1 MNLTHYLFE
10 EADDLP
16 EGLAEV
22 LSDIAVACKSIAHD
36 VQRSG
41 LLGLHGDIGAE
52 NIQGEQQQILDDK
65 SNSILKETLAEN
77 DFVLAIAS
85 EEEDT
90 VVDCT
95 NGATQGF
102 GVAYDPLDGSSNI
115 DINASTG
122 TIFSVLPATN
132 ADESVFLQ
140 GSEAQVAAGYVL
152 YGSSTVMVFSARD
165 GVHEFTLDPDSG
177 EFIQTESDIKIP
189 QNAGYISY
197 NSYVLPKMPS
207 HKAKAYEKLLLDTG
221 RSQRWMGAMVADIHR
236 TIVKGGFF
244 AYPETGKEGE
254 YKGKLRMQYEAKPLG
269 WLVEQAGG
277 KAITNNRPLSE
288 TQPQNLHERVSVEIG
303 DAGTIDLYSE
313 FLHEEKI

>member
-10 EADDLP
+10 EAKDLP
-16 EGLAEV
+16 EGLASV
-22 LSDIAVACKSIAHD
+22 LADIAAACKSISHD
-36 VQRSG
+36 VDRSG

-52 NIQGEQQQILDDK
+52 NVQGEQQQILDDK
-65 SNSILKETLAEN
+65 SNTILKDTLAEN
-77 DFVLAIAS
+77 EYVLAIAS

-90 VVDCT
+90 VVDCADGT
-95 NGATQGF
+95 TKGY

-122 TIFSVLPATN
+122 TIFSVLPASS
-132 ADESVFLQ
+132 ADDAVFLQ
-140 GSEAQVAAGYVL
+140 GSESQVAAGYVL
-152 YGSSTVMVFSARD
+152 YGSSTVMVFSAKD

-177 EFIQTESDIKIP
+177 EFIQTEANIQIP

-207 HKAKAYEKLLLDTG
+207 DKAKAFEKLILDTG

-236 TIVKGGFF
+236 TLVKGGFF
-244 AYPETGKEGE
+244 AYPETGNDGN
-254 YKGKLRMQYEAKPLG
+254 YIGKLRMQYEAKPLG

-277 KAITNNRPLSE
+277 KAYVNNVPLADYTPHE
-288 TQPQNLHERVSVEIG
+288 LHERVSVEIG
-303 DAGTIDLYSE
+303 DAETIDLYLSY
-313 FLHEEKI
+313 LQK

>member
-10 EADDLP
+10 EAKDLP
-16 EGLAEV
+16 EGLASV
-22 LSDIAVACKSIAHD
+22 LADIAAACKSISHD
-36 VQRSG
+36 VDRSG

-52 NIQGEQQQILDDK
+52 NVQGEQQQILDDK
-65 SNSILKETLAEN
+65 SNTILKDTLAEN
-77 DFVLAIAS
+77 EYVLAIAS

-90 VVDCT
+90 VVDCAD
-95 NGATQGF
+95 GATKGF

-122 TIFSVLPATN
+122 TIFSVLPASS
-132 ADESVFLQ
+132 ADDAVFLQ
-140 GSEAQVAAGYVL
+140 GSESQVAAGYVL
-152 YGSSTVMVFSARD
+152 YGSSTVMVFSAKD

-177 EFIQTESDIKIP
+177 EFIQTEANIQIP

-197 NSYVLPKMPS
+197 NSYVIAKMPAD
-207 HKAKAYEKLLLDTG
+207 KAKAYEKLLHETR

-236 TIVKGGFF
+236 TLVKGGFF
-244 AYPETGKEGE
+244 AYPETGKDGN
-254 YKGKLRMQYEAKPLG
+254 YVGKLRMQYEAKPLG

-277 KAITNNRPLSE
+277 KAVTNNQPLSE

-303 DAGTIDLYSE
+303 DAETIDLYLSY
-313 FLHEEKI
+313 LK